1 MLTLDAAMLM
11 VQLNIRLLLEEAG
24 HPNINII
31 CEKLT
36 YVGVTRFEDDARLPL
51 GIAINSASY
60 AAKALIQVA
69 VNPRFLPAYMIL
81 GQESD
86 LVVQDVS
93 SFASEGEELSFLQLQ
108 ARAASVRQIVLGW
121 YRIPSTASQPLE
133 MVVNPMGLK
142 ERSKVRVWNSG
153 DSRCKLVTMA
163 VTKSATEA
171 AAAAENVPYPFNMSS
186 DKFNISSSGDDSES
200 ESGSGDKAGPD
211 WEAAASEIDW
221 QEAADR
227 ALPPS

>member
-1 MLTLDAAMLM
+1 M
-11 VQLNIRLLLEEAG
+11 
-24 HPNINII
+24 
-31 CEKLT
+31 
-36 YVGVTRFEDDARLPL
+36 
-51 GIAINSASY
+51 
-60 AAKALIQVA
+60 
-69 VNPRFLPAYMIL
+69 
-81 GQESD
+81 
-86 LVVQDVS
+86 
-93 SFASEGEELSFLQLQ
+93 
-108 ARAASVRQIVLGW
+108 
-121 YRIPSTASQPLE
+121 
-133 MVVNPMGLK
+133 
-142 ERSKVRVWNSG
+142 WNSG